1 MEMHIIDFTIRN
13 FKSYKDEANF
23 TFEALN
29 DDFKPNNV
37 FKVKLEDG
45 GYIRLLKSAALYG
58 ANAAGKSNV
67 IWAMKCL
74 AFFVTNSRNFPVGY
88 KIPFEPFKLDG
99 NTDDTSFSLRFI
111 IRNRIYKYS
120 ISYNENGFTD
130 EVLSFFENNIEK
142 KVFFKQ
148 LNKFSIGDG
157 WESSNL
163 DISHFDDTRFSLLSH
178 HLLLSELAIK
188 PQNQLQDIYSAISE
202 IIAEPVLNNFNLR
215 AKNIEASRDI
225 LKNQESVMFK
235 QLGKL
240 MSIADLG
247 IVGLEMNRHGD
258 EEFQFPDSIPTEIRE
273 QFIEE
278 NRWEFK
284 TLHKTKTSQIISF
297 PLEIES
303 TGTQNMF
310 SLGSTVL
317 KVLSEGGFL
326 AYDEMDIAVHPQLFK
341 LLISLFHSP
350 ISNPHNAQIL
360 FTTHNTIIVNE
371 TEGILRADQIWFAE
385 KNPYGESSLFSA
397 QDFDNIS
404 ITVPFE
410 RWYRQGRFGAM
421 PNIGNFTEIFNQ
433 S

>member
-1 MEMHIIDFTIRN
+1 MHIIDFTVRN
-13 FKSYKDEANF
+13 FKSYREESVL

-29 DDFKPNNV
+29 EDFKPDNFFLV
-37 FKVKLEDG
+37 QLEDG
-45 GYIRLLKSAALYG
+45 SSIRLLKSAALYG
-58 ANAAGKSNV
+58 ANAAGKSNI
-67 IWAMKCL
+67 IWALKYL

-88 KIPFEPFKLDG
+88 RIPFEPFKLDG
-99 NTDDTSFSLRFI
+99 NSEDTSFSLRFI
-111 IRNRIYKYS
+111 VRNRIYKYTV
-120 ISYNENGFTD
+120 SYNENGFTD
-130 EVLSFFENNIEK
+130 EVLSFFESDIEK

-148 LNKFSIGDG
+148 LNKFAIGEG

-163 DISHFDDTRFSLLSH
+163 DISHFDGNRFSLLSH

-188 PQNQLQDIYSAISE
+188 PQNQLQDIYSAISG
-202 IIAEPVLNNFNLR
+202 IIAEPVLNNFSLR
-215 AKNIEASRDI
+215 AKNVEASRDI
-225 LKNQESVMFK
+225 LKNQESVMFR

-240 MSIADLG
+240 MEIADFG

-258 EEFQFPDSIPTEIRE
+258 EEFQFPDSIPSEIRE

-284 TLHKTKTSQIISF
+284 TLHKTKSSQVISF
-297 PLEIES
+297 PLEAES

-310 SLGSTVL
+310 SLGSIVL

-385 KNPYGESSLFSA
+385 KNQYGESSLFSA
-397 QDFDNIS
+397 QDFDDIS

-410 RWYRQGRFGAM
+410 RWYRQGRFGAL
-421 PNIGNFTEIFNQ
+421 PSIGNFAEIFKQ
-433 S
+433 SK

>member
-1 MEMHIIDFTIRN
+1 MHIIDFTIRN
-13 FKSYKDEANF
+13 FKSYRNEVVL
-23 TFEALN
+23 TFEALSE
-29 DDFKPNNV
+29 DFLPNNV
-37 FKVKLEDG
+37 FIVNLKDG
-45 GYIRLLKSAALYG
+45 SSIRLLRSAALYG

-67 IWAMKCL
+67 IWAMRCL
-74 AFFVTNSRNFPVGY
+74 VFFVANSRNFPVGY
-88 KIPFEPFKLDG
+88 KIPFDPFKLDG
-99 NTDDTSFSLRFI
+99 NNDDTYLSLRFI
-111 IRNRIYKYS
+111 VREKIYKYS
-120 ISYNENGFTD
+120 ISYNDNGFSD
-130 EVLSFFENNIEK
+130 EVLSYYENGVEK
-142 KVFFKQ
+142 RVFFKQ
-148 LNKFSIGDG
+148 MHKFSIGEG

-163 DISHFDDTRFSLLSH
+163 DISHFDDNRFSLLSH

-188 PQNQLQDIYSAISE
+188 PQNNLQDIYSAISD
-202 IIAEPVLNNFNLR
+202 IVAEPVVNNFNLR
-215 AKNIEASRDI
+215 AKNIAVSRDI
-225 LKNQESVMFK
+225 LKEQESALFK

-240 MSIADLG
+240 MQVADFG

-258 EEFQFPDSIPTEIRE
+258 EEFQFPDSIPSEIKE

-284 TLHKTKTSQIISF
+284 TLHKTKNSQIVPF
-297 PLEIES
+297 PLELES

-310 SLGSTVL
+310 SLGSIVL
-317 KVLSEGGFL
+317 KVLSEGGVL

-385 KNPYGESSLFSA
+385 KDPYGESSIYSA
-397 QDFDNIS
+397 QDFEDIS

-410 RWYRQGRFGAM
+410 RWYRQGRFGAL
-421 PNIGNFTEIFNQ
+421 PNIGDITEIFK
-433 S
+433 